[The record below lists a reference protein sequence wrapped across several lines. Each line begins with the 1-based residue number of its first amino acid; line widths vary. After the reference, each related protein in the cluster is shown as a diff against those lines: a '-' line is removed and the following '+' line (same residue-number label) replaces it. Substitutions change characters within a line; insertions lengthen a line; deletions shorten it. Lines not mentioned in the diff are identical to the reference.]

1 MVSFIFTTHN
11 MSTPKNIFSH
21 WPPVSKQEWLDQIRK
36 DLKGADFN
44 EALVSAYSNIPVQP
58 IYTKEDIP
66 ESEQFG
72 DDDFEE
78 IMEFEEEGQA
88 ITWSVCRELNF
99 NGESDIYSLGDAEIN
114 NGAMCIR
121 ISGDVALFLKQFRMV
136 RPEANHFTLSINND
150 LSESEIVS
158 TYRDLI
164 NNISGHQLYI
174 TAIEFD
180 PIGYW
185 MKTGTMQDKVSSFN
199 HLADLYF
206 KLSPKL
212 HDCKLFHVD
221 TSITAEA
228 GADIVQQLAY
238 SLAIAVEYISALSK
252 RNIPVEE
259 IFQLMHFRMSIGSEY
274 FFEIAKLQAF
284 QRLWI
289 NLLTAY
295 IPDTDYMAPAYIHA
309 VVTQTNITAED
320 AHTNLLRTT
329 TEAMSA
335 ILGGC
340 EVLSILPYDLHSKTK
355 DENAE
360 RLALNIQHLLRYESY
375 LDQYRNMADGA
386 YYIESLTTTI
396 AEDAWNYFVQIQ
408 NSGGFITNLES
419 GKIQQA
425 IRNSREKIQDA
436 FASDKITLV
445 GVNVFENNN
454 ETIEAEEEVLSKNT
468 NTSFEPITPFHL
480 KKK

>member
-1 MVSFIFTTHN
+1 

-21 WPPVSKQEWLDQIRK
+21 WPPVSKQEWLEQIRK

-44 EALVSAYSNIPVQP
+44 KALVSEYSNIPVQP

-72 DDDFEE
+72 DDDFEDM
-78 IMEFEEEGQA
+78 MEFEEEGQA

-99 NGESDIYSLGDAEIN
+99 NSESDIYSLGDAEIN

-121 ISGDVALFLKQFRMV
+121 ISGDVALFLKHFRMV
-136 RPEANHFTLSINND
+136 RPDATHFTLSINND

-158 TYRDLI
+158 QYRDLI
-164 NNISGHQLYI
+164 NNISGHQLFI
-174 TAIEFD
+174 TAIEFN

-185 MKTGTMQDKVSSFN
+185 MKTGTMQEKESSFN

-221 TSITAEA
+221 ATITAEA
-228 GADIVQQLAY
+228 GADIIQQLGYA
-238 SLAIAVEYISALSK
+238 LAMAVEYISALSK
-252 RNIPVEE
+252 RNVPIEE
-259 IFQLMHFRMSIGSEY
+259 IFPLMHFRMSIGGEY

-295 IPDTDYMAPAYIHA
+295 IPDTDYIAPAYIHA

-320 AHTNLLRTT
+320 AHTNLLRNT

-340 EVLSILPYDLHSKTK
+340 EVLSILPYDLHCKTK

-375 LDQYRNMADGA
+375 LDKYKNMADGA
-386 YYIESLTTTI
+386 YYLESLTTTI
-396 AEDAWNYFVQIQ
+396 AEDAWNYFVEIQ
-408 NSGGFITNLES
+408 NSGGFIFNLES
-419 GKIQQA
+419 GNIQQA
-425 IRNSREKIQDA
+425 IRKSREQKQAA
-436 FASDKITLV
+436 FDSEK
-445 GVNVFENNN
+445 
-454 ETIEAEEEVLSKNT
+454 
-468 NTSFEPITPFHL
+468 
-480 KKK
+480 

>member
-1 MVSFIFTTHN
+1 

-21 WPPVSKQEWLDQIRK
+21 WPPVNKQEWLEQIRK

-44 EALVSAYSNIPVQP
+44 DALVSAYSNIAVQP

-78 IMEFEEEGQA
+78 IMEFEDEGQA

-99 NGESDIYSLGDAEIN
+99 NAESDIYTLGDAEIN

-121 ISGDVALFLKQFRMV
+121 ISGDVPLFLKQFRMV

-158 TYRDLI
+158 NYRDLI
-164 NNISGHQLYI
+164 NNISGHQLYL

-180 PIGYW
+180 PISYW
-185 MKTGTMQDKVSSFN
+185 MKTGTMQDKVASFN

-221 TSITAEA
+221 TSITTEA

-340 EVLSILPYDLHSKTK
+340 EVLSILPYDLHRKTK

-408 NSGGFITNLES
+408 NSGGFIANLES

-436 FASDKITLV
+436 FASEKIKLV
-445 GVNVFENNN
+445 GVNVFEINN
-454 ETIEAEEEVLSKNT
+454 ETIEAAEEVISKNT
-468 NTSFEPITPFHL
+468 NTSFEPITPFHF